1 MSTILIV
8 EDNKDMNFLLS
19 SILREEGYHVI
30 SVGNGAR
37 AIQEVKKKIPDL
49 VLLDMR
55 LPGMN
60 GIEILERFRGID
72 SDMLVIMITA
82 FAEVSDAVKAMK
94 LGAYDYITKPFN
106 NDELLITIRNAI
118 KTRTLSQEVATLKS
132 KLGEKEAIKKQ
143 FGESVAIKRVIKQ
156 VDLIAPTNMSVILQG
171 KSGTGKEVIANLIHE
186 KSQRKSKP
194 FVALDCG
201 AIPDTLIES
210 EIFGYEKGAFTG
222 ANNTKEGKFEEAN
235 GGTLLLD
242 EITNLP
248 FDGQAKL
255 LRAIEEKIVTH
266 VGGKRKIM
274 VDVRIISTTN
284 LDFKEE
290 IQNGNFREDLYH
302 RLNEFQIDLPLISE
316 RIEDIP
322 ILAFEFLQDANKE
335 LGKRI
340 NGFSDGAKKMMTS
353 YSWPGNVREL
363 KHVVKRATLMAEGN
377 FIEPEDLSF
386 VISDKTEAVSILNN
400 INEGSSYDDIIS
412 KFEKELIV
420 SALEKA
426 NGNKTKAAES
436 LSMNRKTLYRKMKSL
451 NLFVPNTLD

>member
-1 MSTILIV
+1 
-8 EDNKDMNFLLS
+8 
-19 SILREEGYHVI
+19 
-30 SVGNGAR
+30 
-37 AIQEVKKKIPDL
+37 
-49 VLLDMR
+49 
-55 LPGMN
+55 
-60 GIEILERFRGID
+60 
-72 SDMLVIMITA
+72 
-82 FAEVSDAVKAMK
+82 
-94 LGAYDYITKPFN
+94 
-106 NDELLITIRNAI
+106 
-118 KTRTLSQEVATLKS
+118 
-132 KLGEKEAIKKQ
+132 
-143 FGESVAIKRVIKQ
+143 
-156 VDLIAPTNMSVILQG
+156 MSVILQG
-171 KSGTGKEVIANLIHE
+171 KSGTGKEVFANLIHE
-186 KSQRKSKP
+186 KSQRKKKP

-201 AIPDTLIES
+201 AIPATLIES
-210 EIFGYEKGAFTG
+210 ELFGYEKGAFTG

-266 VGGKRKIM
+266 VGGKRKIA
-274 VDVRIISTTN
+274 VDVRLIATTN

-302 RLNEFQIDLPLISE
+302 RLNEFQIELPLVSE

-340 NGFSDGAKKMMTS
+340 KDFSDGAKKMMTS

-386 VISDKTEAVSILNN
+386 VISDKTDAGSLLNN
-400 INEGSSYDDIIS
+400 IDEGSSYDEIIS
-412 KFEKELIV
+412 KFEKELII